1 MEKKT
6 KLTITLALAVLVI
19 TLSLGTA
26 ISMAPNESGAQ
37 TADPIQPGITAQIQP
52 GIADPIQPGITAQ
65 IQPGIADPIQPG
77 ITDPIENQQDPL
89 SQWVSVSTPPTIL
102 TEAQFGA
109 GCAPTTCGVFY
120 VTAPPHEAQT
130 IYTASPLAD
139 RMLFTITCTNTEDV
153 MTVSIP
159 PLPNE
164 LIRTGN
170 SLTFYGQVTGDIKV
184 WPSGTSSEARG
195 YYCATIVKP

>member
-19 TLSLGTA
+19 TLSLGAA
-26 ISMAPNESGAQ
+26 ISIAPNESGAQ
-37 TADPIQPGITAQIQP
+37 IAAPIENQQQMN
-52 GIADPIQPGITAQ
+52 
-65 IQPGIADPIQPG
+65 
-77 ITDPIENQQDPL
+77 DPIENQQAL
-89 SQWVSVSTPPTIL
+89 LQWISVRTPPTVL
-102 TEAQFGA
+102 GEAPSGA
-109 GCAPTTCGVFY
+109 CCAPTTCGVFY

-184 WPSGTSSEARG
+184 WPSGTSSEAWG
-195 YYCATIVKP
+195 FYCATIVEP

>member
-19 TLSLGTA
+19 TLSLGTV
-26 ISMAPNESGAQ
+26 ISIAPDESGAQ
-37 TADPIQPGITAQIQP
+37 TAAPIEDQQQMK
-52 GIADPIQPGITAQ
+52 
-65 IQPGIADPIQPG
+65 
-77 ITDPIENQQDPL
+77 DPIEDQQQMKDPIEDQQDTL
-89 SQWVSVSTPPTIL
+89 GQWMSVRTPPTVL
-102 TEAQFGA
+102 GEAPSGA
-109 GCAPTTCGVFY
+109 CCAPTTCGVFY

-139 RMLFTITCTNTEDV
+139 RMLFTITCTNTEDI

-164 LIRTGN
+164 VIRTGN

-184 WPSGTSSEARG
+184 WPSGSSSEARG
-195 YYCATIVKP
+195 FYCATIVKP

>member
-19 TLSLGTA
+19 TLSLGAA
-26 ISMAPNESGAQ
+26 ISIAPNGSGAQ
-37 TADPIQPGITAQIQP
+37 TAAPIEDQQQMK
-52 GIADPIQPGITAQ
+52 
-65 IQPGIADPIQPG
+65 
-77 ITDPIENQQDPL
+77 DPIEDQQDTL
-89 SQWVSVSTPPTIL
+89 GQWISVPIPPEVVL
-102 TEAQFGA
+102 EAQFGA
-109 GCAPTTCGVFY
+109 CCAPTTCGVFY

-184 WPSGTSSEARG
+184 WPSGSSSEARG
-195 YYCATIVKP
+195 YYCAMIVEP

>member
-19 TLSLGTA
+19 TLSLGTV
-26 ISMAPNESGAQ
+26 ISIAPNGSGAQ
-37 TADPIQPGITAQIQP
+37 ASAPIQPEIELPIQQE
-52 GIADPIQPGITAQ
+52 IADPIQQ
-65 IQPGIADPIQPG
+65 EIA
-77 ITDPIENQQDPL
+77 DPIENQQDPL
-89 SQWVSVSTPPTIL
+89 LEWVSVSTPLTIL
-102 TEAQFGA
+102 GEAQFGA

-120 VTAPPHEAQT
+120 VTASPHEAQT

-164 LIRTGN
+164 VIRTGN

-195 YYCATIVKP
+195 YYHATIVKP

>member
-19 TLSLGTA
+19 TLSLGTV
-26 ISMAPNESGAQ
+26 ISIAPNGSGAQ
-37 TADPIQPGITAQIQP
+37 TAAPIQPEIEAPIQPEIELQIQP
-52 GIADPIQPGITAQ
+52 EITAPIQPE
-65 IQPGIADPIQPG
+65 
-77 ITDPIENQQDPL
+77 IE
-89 SQWVSVSTPPTIL
+89 VRMTPNIVL

-159 PLPNE
+159 PLQNE
-164 LIRTGN
+164 VIRTGN

>member
-19 TLSLGTA
+19 TLSLGTV
-26 ISMAPNESGAQ
+26 ISIAPNGSGAQ
-37 TADPIQPGITAQIQP
+37 AAAPIQPEIEA
-52 GIADPIQPGITAQ
+52 PIQPEITAP
-65 IQPGIADPIQPG
+65 IQAEITAPIQPE
-77 ITDPIENQQDPL
+77 I
-89 SQWVSVSTPPTIL
+89 VL
-102 TEAQFGA
+102 TEAQSGA
-109 GCAPTTCGVFY
+109 CCAPTTCGVFY

-130 IYTASPLAD
+130 IYTASPPAD

-170 SLTFYGQVTGDIKV
+170 SLTFYGQVTGDITV
-184 WPSGTSSEARG
+184 WPSGSSSEARG
-195 YYCATIVKP
+195 FYCATIVKP

>member
-19 TLSLGTA
+19 TLSLGAA
-26 ISMAPNESGAQ
+26 ISIAPNGSGAQ
-37 TADPIQPGITAQIQP
+37 TAAPIQPEIEA
-52 GIADPIQPGITAQ
+52 PIQPEIAVPITPE
-65 IQPGIADPIQPG
+65 I
-77 ITDPIENQQDPL
+77 
-89 SQWVSVSTPPTIL
+89 VL

-109 GCAPTTCGVFY
+109 CCAPTTCGVFH

-159 PLPNE
+159 PRPNE

>member
-19 TLSLGTA
+19 TLSLGTV
-26 ISMAPNESGAQ
+26 ISIAPVESGTP
-37 TADPIQPGITAQIQP
+37 TAAPIQSEISAPIQPEIEA
-52 GIADPIQPGITAQ
+52 PIQPEIELP
-65 IQPGIADPIQPG
+65 IQSEIEAPIQPE
-77 ITDPIENQQDPL
+77 IEAPIQPEI
-89 SQWVSVSTPPTIL
+89 VL

-109 GCAPTTCGVFY
+109 CCAPTTCGVFY

-139 RMLFTITCTNTEDV
+139 RMLFTITCTNTEDI

-164 LIRTGN
+164 VIRTGN

-184 WPSGTSSEARG
+184 WPSGSSSEARG
-195 YYCATIVKP
+195 FYCATIVKP

>member
-19 TLSLGTA
+19 TLSLGTV
-26 ISMAPNESGAQ
+26 ISLAPNGSGAQ
-37 TADPIQPGITAQIQP
+37 
-52 GIADPIQPGITAQ
+52 IADPIQQ
-65 IQPGIADPIQPG
+65 EIA
-77 ITDPIENQQDPL
+77 
-89 SQWVSVSTPPTIL
+89 VRMPPNIVL

-130 IYTASPLAD
+130 IYTTSPLAD

-184 WPSGTSSEARG
+184 WPSGSSSEARG
-195 YYCATIVKP
+195 YYCATIVEP

>member
-19 TLSLGTA
+19 TLSLGAA
-26 ISMAPNESGAQ
+26 ISIAPNESGAQ
-37 TADPIQPGITAQIQP
+37 TTVPIQPEIELQIQP
-52 GIADPIQPGITAQ
+52 EITA
-65 IQPGIADPIQPG
+65 
-77 ITDPIENQQDPL
+77 PIENQQDPL
-89 SQWVSVSTPPTIL
+89 LQWVSVSTPPTIL
-102 TEAQFGA
+102 GEAQFGA
-109 GCAPTTCGVFY
+109 CCAPTTCGVFY

>member
-19 TLSLGTA
+19 TLSLGTV
-26 ISMAPNESGAQ
+26 ISIAPNGSGAQ
-37 TADPIQPGITAQIQP
+37 TAAPIQPEIEAPIQPEIELQIQP
-52 GIADPIQPGITAQ
+52 EITAPIQPE
-65 IQPGIADPIQPG
+65 IA
-77 ITDPIENQQDPL
+77 DPIENQQDPL
-89 SQWVSVSTPPTIL
+89 LEWVSVSTPPTIL
-102 TEAQFGA
+102 GEAQFGA

-164 LIRTGN
+164 VIRTGN
-170 SLTFYGQVTGDIKV
+170 SLTFYGQVTGDITV
-184 WPSGTSSEARG
+184 WPSGSSSEARG